1 MALFFLLI
9 GLEVKRELLD
19 GHLSKPSQVVLPG
32 AAAIGGMV
40 VPALI
45 YWALNKDNP
54 AALGGWAIPMATDI
68 AFALGVLALLGKRVP
83 VSLKLFLM
91 TLAIIDDLGAIIV
104 IAIFYSGELSSASLA
119 GAGACLVALIAMNR
133 LGVVKLGPY
142 LIIGLILWV
151 CVLKSG
157 VHATLAGV
165 TLAFCIPLRT
175 KNAEPSPLL
184 GLEHALH
191 PWVAY
196 GILPLFAFANAGVSL
211 AGVNLESFTHHV
223 PMGIAAGLLV
233 GKTVGVFGLTW
244 LAVKTGLAALPTGAN
259 WGQVMGVAI
268 LCGIGFTM
276 SLFIGGL
283 AFHDGAAATQVQL
296 GVIGGSLLSIVAGAL
311 DMKIRDLLRAS
322 ASAAVLSAMLSTAAF
337 AQEEPAPADDVNTV
351 DTIVVTVNKRE
362 QNLQDVPA
370 TVTALSGE
378 LMQDAGVKDIKDL
391 QILTPGLTVTST
403 SNETVTTARIR
414 GVGTVGDNPGLESS
428 VGIVIDGVYRPRNG

>member
-1 MALFFLLI
+1 MPLRSTFTRFFQLEAASGLLLIAAAALALIINNSPLSHFYTAFLDVPVAVQIGALQIAKPSLLWINDGLMALFFLLI
-9 GLEVKRELLD
+9 GLEVKRELLE

-45 YWALNKDNP
+45 YWFLNKDNP

-104 IAIFYSGELSSASLA
+104 IAVFYSSELSGLSLLLA
-119 GAGACLVALIAMNR
+119 AACLVALIAMNR
-133 LGVVKLGPY
+133 MGVVKIAPY
-142 LIIGLILWV
+142 MIIGLILWV

-175 KNAEPSPLL
+175 KNSEPSPLL
-184 GLEHALH
+184 GIEHALH

-211 AGVNLESFTHHV
+211 AGVNLHSFTHHV
-223 PMGIAAGLLV
+223 PMGIAAGLLI

-244 LAVKTGLAALPTGAN
+244 IAIKTGLAALPAGAN
-259 WGQVMGVAI
+259 WGQVFGVAI

-276 SLFIGGL
+276 SLFVGSL
-283 AFHDGAAATQVQL
+283 AF
-296 GVIGGSLLSIVAGAL
+296 VAGSSEYAGMDRMGILTGSILAAL
-311 DMKIRDLLRAS
+311 IGYG
-322 ASAAVLSAMLSTAAF
+322 
-337 AQEEPAPADDVNTV
+337 
-351 DTIVVTVNKRE
+351 
-362 QNLQDVPA
+362 
-370 TVTALSGE
+370 VTAFFSRK
-378 LMQDAGVKDIKDL
+378 QQPA
-391 QILTPGLTVTST
+391 
-403 SNETVTTARIR
+403 
-414 GVGTVGDNPGLESS
+414 
-428 VGIVIDGVYRPRNG
+428 

>member
-1 MALFFLLI
+1 MPLRSTFTRFFQLEAASGLLLIAAAALALIINNSPLSHLYNAFLDTPVVAQVGALKIAKPALLWINDGLMALFFLLI

-54 AALGGWAIPMATDI
+54 AALAGWAIPMATDI

-104 IAIFYSGELSSASLA
+104 IALFYSADLSTASLA
-119 GAGACLVALIAMNR
+119 GAGACLIALIAMNR

-142 LIIGLILWV
+142 MIIGLILWV

-175 KNAEPSPLL
+175 KNAETSPLL
-184 GLEHALH
+184 SLEHALH

-196 GILPLFAFANAGVSL
+196 AILPLFAFANAGVSL
-211 AGVNLESFTHHV
+211 TGVSLESFTHSV
-223 PMGIAAGLLV
+223 PMGIAAGLLI

-244 LAVKTGLAALPTGAN
+244 LAIKTGIASLPSGAN
-259 WGQVMGVAI
+259 WGQVLGVAI

-276 SLFIGGL
+276 SLFVGSL
-283 AFHDGAAATQVQL
+283 AFEPGVSDYAGMDRMGILTGSILAALIGYAVTAAA
-296 GVIGGSLLSIVAGAL
+296 S
-311 DMKIRDLLRAS
+311 KK
-322 ASAAVLSAMLSTAAF
+322 
-337 AQEEPAPADDVNTV
+337 N
-351 DTIVVTVNKRE
+351 
-362 QNLQDVPA
+362 
-370 TVTALSGE
+370 TALPS
-378 LMQDAGVKDIKDL
+378 
-391 QILTPGLTVTST
+391 
-403 SNETVTTARIR
+403 
-414 GVGTVGDNPGLESS
+414 
-428 VGIVIDGVYRPRNG
+428 

>member
-1 MALFFLLI
+1 MPLRSTFTRFFQLEAASGLLLIAAAALALIINNSPLSHLYASFLDVPVVAQIGALKIAKPALLWINDGLMALFFLLI

-19 GHLSKPSQVVLPG
+19 GQLSKPSQVVLPG

-104 IAIFYSGELSSASLA
+104 IALFYSADLSGASLA
-119 GAGACLVALIAMNR
+119 GAAACLIALIAMNR

-142 LIIGLILWV
+142 MIVGLILWV

-175 KNAEPSPLL
+175 QNAEPSPLL
-184 GLEHALH
+184 TLEHALH

-196 GILPLFAFANAGVSL
+196 VILPLFAFANAGVSL

-223 PMGIAAGLLV
+223 PMGIAAGLLL
-233 GKTVGVFGLTW
+233 GKTVGVLGFTW
-244 LAVKTGLAALPTGAN
+244 VMVKTGLAALPAGAN
-259 WGQVMGVAI
+259 WGQVLGVAI

-276 SLFIGGL
+276 SLFVGSL
-283 AFHDGAAATQVQL
+283 AFLPGSSEYAGMDRMGILTGSILAAL
-296 GVIGGSLLSIVAGAL
+296 IGYA
-311 DMKIRDLLRAS
+311 
-322 ASAAVLSAMLSTAAF
+322 
-337 AQEEPAPADDVNTV
+337 
-351 DTIVVTVNKRE
+351 
-362 QNLQDVPA
+362 
-370 TVTALSGE
+370 VTAMASRKQVLV
-378 LMQDAGVKDIKDL
+378 QA
-391 QILTPGLTVTST
+391 
-403 SNETVTTARIR
+403 
-414 GVGTVGDNPGLESS
+414 
-428 VGIVIDGVYRPRNG
+428 

>member
-1 MALFFLLI
+1 LLLRSTFTRFFQLEAASGLLLIAAAALALIINNSPLSHYYTAFLDVPVAVQIGALKIAKPSLLWINDGLMALFFLLI

-19 GHLSKPSQVVLPG
+19 GQLSRPSQVILPG

-45 YWALNKDNP
+45 YWYINKDFP
-54 AALGGWAIPMATDI
+54 DAHGGWAIPMATDI

-104 IAIFYSGELSSASLA
+104 IAVFYSSELSGVSLMLA
-119 GAGACLVALIAMNR
+119 AACLVVLIAMNR
-133 LGVVKLGPY
+133 MGVVKIAPY
-142 LIIGLILWV
+142 MIVGLILWV

-175 KNAEPSPLL
+175 RNSEPSPLM
-184 GLEHALH
+184 GIEHALH

-211 AGVNLESFTHHV
+211 TGVNLHSFTHHV
-223 PMGIAAGLLV
+223 PIGIAAGLLI

-244 LAVKTGLAALPTGAN
+244 IVIKTGLAALPTGAN
-259 WGQVMGVAI
+259 WGQLFGVAI

-276 SLFIGGL
+276 SLFVGSL
-283 AFHDGAAATQVQL
+283 AFVSGSSDYVGMDRMGILTGSILAAL
-296 GVIGGSLLSIVAGAL
+296 IGYA
-311 DMKIRDLLRAS
+311 
-322 ASAAVLSAMLSTAAF
+322 
-337 AQEEPAPADDVNTV
+337 
-351 DTIVVTVNKRE
+351 
-362 QNLQDVPA
+362 
-370 TVTALSGE
+370 VTAFFSRK
-378 LMQDAGVKDIKDL
+378 QQA
-391 QILTPGLTVTST
+391 
-403 SNETVTTARIR
+403 A
-414 GVGTVGDNPGLESS
+414 
-428 VGIVIDGVYRPRNG
+428 

>member
-1 MALFFLLI
+1 MALRSTFTRFFQLEAASGLLLIAAAALALIINNSPLSWLYNGLLETPVVAQVGALQIAKPLLLWINDGLMALFFLLI
-9 GLEVKRELLD
+9 GLEVKRELLE

-45 YWALNKDNP
+45 YWFLNKDNP

-104 IAIFYSGELSSASLA
+104 IAIFYSHELSTLSLMLA
-119 GAGACLVALIAMNR
+119 AACLVALIAMNR

-142 LIIGLILWV
+142 MIVGLILWV

-191 PWVAY
+191 PWVAF

-223 PMGIAAGLLV
+223 PMGIAAGLLL

-244 LAVKTGLAALPTGAN
+244 LSVKIGIAALPTGAN
-259 WGQVMGVAI
+259 WGQVFGVAI

-276 SLFIGGL
+276 SLFVGSL
-283 AFHDGAAATQVQL
+283 AFIPGASEYAGMDRMGILTGSILAALL
-296 GVIGGSLLSIVAGAL
+296 GYA
-311 DMKIRDLLRAS
+311 
-322 ASAAVLSAMLSTAAF
+322 
-337 AQEEPAPADDVNTV
+337 
-351 DTIVVTVNKRE
+351 
-362 QNLQDVPA
+362 
-370 TVTALSGE
+370 VTAMASGKNS
-378 LMQDAGVKDIKDL
+378 AVIK
-391 QILTPGLTVTST
+391 
-403 SNETVTTARIR
+403 
-414 GVGTVGDNPGLESS
+414 
-428 VGIVIDGVYRPRNG
+428 